1 MKTVL
6 ADLHIWFGGLIGPEA
21 LIDITEGI
29 IKDGYSREAVEM
41 YFEYAREHRA
51 SVQIFLWNKR
61 QDTASKLVEA
71 LGRHGIHYRLAIL
84 PEASMG
90 TLIRAWTTSREAE
103 CHGTKYGEV
112 VVKMCELKH
121 ILAHATKITDITADQ
136 RIKDID
142 WIDSGP
148 PAFQTIWSARET
160 IAYEEQMNKINSK
173 RRKKSRKVP

>member
-6 ADLHIWFGGLIGPEA
+6 ADLHIKFGGLIGPEA
-21 LIDITEGI
+21 LIGITEGI

-71 LGRHGIHYRLAIL
+71 LERHGIHYRLAIL

-90 TLIRAWTTSREAE
+90 THIRAWTPSREAW
-103 CHGTKYGEV
+103 CNGTEYGEV

-136 RIKDID
+136 RIKDIA

-148 PAFQTIWSARET
+148 PAFQTVWSARET
-160 IAYEEQMNKINSK
+160 IAYEEQMNEISSRK
-173 RRKKSRKVP
+173 RKKSRKVP

>member
-6 ADLHIWFGGLIGPEA
+6 ADLHIKFGGLIGPEA

-51 SVQIFLWNKR
+51 SIQIFLWNKR

-71 LGRHGIHYRLAIL
+71 LERHGIHYRLAIL

-90 TLIRAWTTSREAE
+90 TLIRAWTPSREAE
-103 CHGTKYGEV
+103 CHGTEYGEV

-136 RIKDID
+136 RIKDIA

-148 PAFQTIWSARET
+148 PAFQTVWSARET
-160 IAYEEQMNKINSK
+160 IAYEEQMNEISSK
-173 RRKKSRKVP
+173 KRKKSRKVP